1 MNDDSRKDLQLWFG
15 LSHASTCVMPRVFM
29 EAMHAVWQGK
39 IADLLFEYNDK
50 IKTHVCGIHSCFVT
64 AKDGNYRFMK
74 MLKNILNYRHPLIP
88 PAAGCG
94 SST

>member
-1 MNDDSRKDLQLWFG
+1 
-15 LSHASTCVMPRVFM
+15 
-29 EAMHAVWQGK
+29 
-39 IADLLFEYNDK
+39 I
-50 IKTHVCGIHSCFVT
+50 CGIHSCFVT

-74 MLKNILNYRHPLIP
+74 MLKDILNYRHPLIP